1 MAMHHT
7 QDPGRVSPMDS
18 AQGVN
23 KLSELEP
30 IESGNAGTRY
40 RRLLHRRCTSLDLET
55 AFKQIKISQDIKP
68 EPCTQCHT
76 EKCRCPAFMPGTP
89 CSSASSTPMQ
99 SDQNSDQEDI
109 PELVD
114 HKQVHVLYPPN
125 QTPSNEEAD
134 REVAAICC
142 APVYYRV
149 RSRLTRRRRYYM
161 YNALD
166 SIEEPSREKR
176 RRYYSPCVQEPPV
189 EH

>member
-1 MAMHHT
+1 MAMHRT
-7 QDPGRVSPMDS
+7 QDPGRVSPTDD

-40 RRLLHRRCTSLDLET
+40 RRLLHRHCTSLDLET
-55 AFKQIKISQDIKP
+55 VFKQLKISQDIKP
-68 EPCTQCHT
+68 ELYTQYHT
-76 EKCRCPAFMPGTP
+76 EKCRCPAFMPGMP

-99 SDQNSDQEDI
+99 ANSDQEDI

-114 HKQVHVLYPPN
+114 EKQVHVLYPPN
-125 QTPSNEEAD
+125 QMPSDKEAD
-134 REVAAICC
+134 REVATICR

-149 RSRLTRRRRYYM
+149 RSQLTHRWRYYM

-166 SIEEPSREKR
+166 SIDETSREKR
-176 RRYYSPCVQEPPV
+176 RHQYSPCVQGSPV